1 MRHKTL
7 NFFHMLDC
15 CNVYSILFVNIYL
28 IFFCPMGTG
37 PDGVRR
43 SGRNRKKAKLLD
55 GWYLLCETSQSLNYY
70 VNYQFD

>member
-1 MRHKTL
+1 
-7 NFFHMLDC
+7 MLDC
-15 CNVYSILFVNIYL
+15 CNIYSILFVNIYL
-28 IFFCPMGTG
+28 IFFGPMGTG

>member
-1 MRHKTL
+1 
-7 NFFHMLDC
+7 
-15 CNVYSILFVNIYL
+15 
-28 IFFCPMGTG
+28 MGTG

>member
-1 MRHKTL
+1 
-7 NFFHMLDC
+7 
-15 CNVYSILFVNIYL
+15 
-28 IFFCPMGTG
+28 MGTG

-70 VNYQFD
+70 VTIIISLTDDVKCYKL